1 MQGAKQM
8 ENVLVN
14 DENLRNNRGGSI
26 LRYNFPLFFLFTIV
40 YILLYFNA

>member
-26 LRYNFPLFFLFTIV
+26 LRYNFPLFFFIYNSLHSS
-40 YILLYFNA
+40 LL